1 MKNLVRRLFYLDRG
15 ETHRI
20 SIGFVIVCFF
30 LPVGLAISQPEKIDR
45 VQGDSSQPSITRLS
59 VFGGTVLAG
68 GVAVYFGRYQP
79 LWKNYYTSFFFHENL
94 SALNQD
100 RLLHFYGSAIGS
112 VISAKGLSWAGY
124 DEQDAALY
132 GAATSLA
139 FFTFMKIEDG
149 HVNYIGFDPVKEL
162 ANIVG
167 AGYPLAQYYVPSL
180 NSFTPK
186 FSYVAS
192 KNTVVTANQIQPG
205 FLEDNEGQKFWMGI
219 TVHDLLPKNF
229 QSYWP
234 PIVGLAV
241 GYTLRGL
248 NTPHPYH
255 ETIVALDLDLRKL
268 PGKSK
273 FLKTMWEML
282 NYIHLPLPAVR
293 VSQSA
298 IWYGLYF

>member
-1 MKNLVRRLFYLDRG
+1 MKILIGKLLLHNG
-15 ETHRI
+15 EMHRF
-20 SIGFVIVCFF
+20 SIGFVAVCFF
-30 LPVGLAISQPEKIDR
+30 LPTGFVFPQSERINVSPADSARISIA
-45 VQGDSSQPSITRLS
+45 RLS

-68 GVAVYFGRYQP
+68 GVAVYFARYQP
-79 LWKNYYTSFFFHENL
+79 LWKDYYTSFFFHENL
-94 SALNQD
+94 AARNQD
-100 RLLHFYGSAIGS
+100 KLLHFYGNVIGN
-112 VISAKGLSWAGY
+112 VISTKGLSWAGY
-124 DEQDAALY
+124 DEQDAVLY

-139 FFTFMKIEDG
+139 FFTYMKIEDG

-162 ANIVG
+162 ANVLG
-167 AGYPLAQYYVPSL
+167 AGYPVAQYYIPSL

-192 KNTVVTANQIQPG
+192 KNNVLASDQTQPG

-219 TVHDLLPKNF
+219 TVHDLLPKNY
-229 QSYWP
+229 QPYWP
-234 PIVGLAV
+234 SIVGLAV
-241 GYTLRGL
+241 GYTLRGM

-268 PGKSK
+268 PGDSK

-282 NYIHLPLPAVR
+282 NYIHLPMPAVR